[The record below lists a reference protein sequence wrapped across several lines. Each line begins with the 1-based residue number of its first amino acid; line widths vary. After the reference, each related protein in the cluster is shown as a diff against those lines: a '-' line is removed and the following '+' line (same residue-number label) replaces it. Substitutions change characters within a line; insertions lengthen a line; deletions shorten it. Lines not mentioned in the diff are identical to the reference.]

1 MKKLFITLTLV
12 LVLPVL
18 SNGWGFF
25 AHKTIAQVAIYALPK
40 TMQAFYFR
48 HMDELVKL
56 SIAPD
61 ERRETDDAEAPR
73 HFIDMDH
80 FGDDPFNDMP
90 KAWDAATAKYTA
102 DTLRKYGTVPWT
114 VLEVK
119 EKLTEAFRQ
128 RDTTAII
135 ALSADLCHYISDAY
149 VPLHT
154 TINYDG
160 QLSNQTGLHS
170 LWESK
175 LPERHI
181 AKYKLDSKSAKYIK
195 DPQAAIWKVVQE
207 SYGFLGAT
215 FDFEEAVTRN
225 FTPETKY
232 TFSHRYGKTRRAYSD
247 AFADAYHE
255 KVGGMVAYR
264 LKQAPTSVASMWLT
278 AWQDAG
284 KPDLNAL
291 MTRKPDK
298 EEKAIL
304 AAQLKTWKNNEL
316 VAQNTLLAL
325 QKEKVV
331 ERPDEIKSADQ
342 SAPAPAPAEPTP
354 APAIVPAPAPAS
366 MPVVPEK
373 VKTKV
378 KTPTGTDKQKAKKT
392 DDGW

>member
-1 MKKLFITLTLV
+1 
-12 LVLPVL
+12 
-18 SNGWGFF
+18 
-25 AHKTIAQVAIYALPK
+25 
-40 TMQAFYFR
+40 
-48 HMDELVKL
+48 
-56 SIAPD
+56 
-61 ERRETDDAEAPR
+61 
-73 HFIDMDH
+73 
-80 FGDDPFNDMP
+80 
-90 KAWDAATAKYTA
+90 
-102 DTLRKYGTVPWT
+102 
-114 VLEVK
+114 
-119 EKLTEAFRQ
+119 
-128 RDTTAII
+128 
-135 ALSADLCHYISDAY
+135 
-149 VPLHT
+149 
-154 TINYDG
+154 
-160 QLSNQTGLHS
+160 
-170 LWESK
+170 
-175 LPERHI
+175 
-181 AKYKLDSKSAKYIK
+181 
-195 DPQAAIWKVVQE
+195 
-207 SYGFLGAT
+207 
-215 FDFEEAVTRN
+215 
-225 FTPETKY
+225 
-232 TFSHRYGKTRRAYSD
+232 
-247 AFADAYHE
+247 
-255 KVGGMVAYR
+255 MVAYR

-291 MTRKPDK
+291 MSRKPDK

>member
-1 MKKLFITLTLV
+1 
-12 LVLPVL
+12 
-18 SNGWGFF
+18 
-25 AHKTIAQVAIYALPK
+25 
-40 TMQAFYFR
+40 
-48 HMDELVKL
+48 
-56 SIAPD
+56 
-61 ERRETDDAEAPR
+61 
-73 HFIDMDH
+73 
-80 FGDDPFNDMP
+80 
-90 KAWDAATAKYTA
+90 
-102 DTLRKYGTVPWT
+102 
-114 VLEVK
+114 
-119 EKLTEAFRQ
+119 
-128 RDTTAII
+128 
-135 ALSADLCHYISDAY
+135 
-149 VPLHT
+149 
-154 TINYDG
+154 
-160 QLSNQTGLHS
+160 
-170 LWESK
+170 
-175 LPERHI
+175 
-181 AKYKLDSKSAKYIK
+181 
-195 DPQAAIWKVVQE
+195 
-207 SYGFLGAT
+207 
-215 FDFEEAVTRN
+215 VTRN